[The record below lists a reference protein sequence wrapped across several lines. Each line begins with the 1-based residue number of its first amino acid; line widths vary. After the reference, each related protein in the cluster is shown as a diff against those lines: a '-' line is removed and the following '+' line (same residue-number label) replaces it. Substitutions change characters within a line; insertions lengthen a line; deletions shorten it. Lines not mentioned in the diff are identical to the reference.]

1 MATKTI
7 DAFAAITSIDNA
19 DEVLVWDVSAGTTRK
34 ITFAN
39 FQSGYLTTTTGLQA
53 SGATVGATS
62 QAQAFTTGASIGHT
76 TSATAWADLASGTTA
91 KASLRV
97 RAGSAPTTPNAGD
110 LWNDGALR
118 YSEFIGPLVA
128 AVQEIANRLERLE
141 KPHGH

>member
-62 QAQAFTTGASIGHT
+62 QAQAFTSGYRTGDGS
-76 TSATAWADLASGTTA
+76 SATPIWGFTNDVDTGIYRSGANKIAIALGGIGQFTYDYGSGIAPRQRIINTA
-91 KASLRV
+91 TS
-97 RAGSAPTTPNAGD
+97 
-110 LWNDGALR
+110 
-118 YSEFIGPLVA
+118 
-128 AVQEIANRLERLE
+128 Q
-141 KPHGH
+141 